1 MLILQIEEN
10 QLFHFYEIF
19 KVLKES
25 QFKSKSIYVGGEN
38 YSSIYDFKIN
48 K

>member
-25 QFKSKSIYVGGEN
+25 QFKSNSIYVGGKTIPV
-38 YSSIYDFKIN
+38 YMILK
-48 K
+48 